1 MGKVSELDLVIK
13 DLRTAAASI
22 NEVAD
27 TLAEMFSN
35 NAPEEPVATPPQPKI
50 TLETVRAVLAE
61 KSRKGFTA
69 QVRAMLQKYGAPKL
83 SQIDPADY
91 PALIAEAEVL
101 GDG

>member
-27 TLAEMFSN
+27 TLAEMFSS
-35 NAPEEPVATPPQPKI
+35 NAPEEPVATLPQPKV

-69 QVRAMLQKYGAPKL
+69 QVRTMLQKYGAPKL

-91 PALIAEAEVL
+91 PALMAEAEVL